1 MENFSKTIEN
11 TSYSVSQKFVVD
23 TYLIFTLS
31 LITGFIGGLI
41 GTSSAAAIAPYVLP
55 LFLVELVVLISIYF
69 VKNNSYRFGALA
81 VFTLL
86 TGITTGPLIAST
98 LGMQGGGNIV
108 AMAFFLTAIAFGTLT
123 FFALTTKKDFT
134 VYNKFALIAL
144 IVVFVGALIGM
155 FVNIPI
161 LHTIISIAVVLLMS
175 FFIISDTQAIFS
187 GKYDS
192 PVIAALGMYINVL
205 NMFIHILSLL
215 KSSSEE

>member
-1 MENFSKTIEN
+1 
-11 TSYSVSQKFVVD
+11 
-23 TYLIFTLS
+23 
-31 LITGFIGGLI
+31 
-41 GTSSAAAIAPYVLP
+41 
-55 LFLVELVVLISIYF
+55 
-69 VKNNSYRFGALA
+69 
-81 VFTLL
+81 
-86 TGITTGPLIAST
+86 
-98 LGMQGGGNIV
+98 MQGGGNIV
-108 AMAFFLTAIAFGTLT
+108 AMAFFLTAVAFGTLT

-161 LHTIISIAVVLLMS
+161 LHTVISIAVVLLMS

-205 NMFIHILSLL
+205 NMFVHILSLL